1 MGPHSEPF
9 QHLLEPLKMGDQLL
23 KNRVIM
29 ASLTR
34 NRDNV
39 PRENLHAPYYS
50 ERAGTGLII
59 SEAALICPQGVEWTF
74 MPGIYSLEHVQGWKK
89 VTDAVHAQG
98 GLIFCQLHHVGR
110 VAHPCTRVQRES
122 GQPVPGPSAVA
133 ARGGKFRNVPGGP
146 GYTTPTPIENP
157 QAIIELYGRA
167 SRLAKEAGFDG
178 VEIHNA
184 NGYLPMQFL
193 ESHSNKRTDEWGG
206 SIGNRMRFSLA
217 CLAKMNEHFPYHR
230 IGIKIAPCGGYNDM
244 GETDVDGNPC
254 PEAAKATYGPFCAAL
269 NTLGL
274 AYVQVMRWWAAYDL
288 MIDGKPR
295 GVEWDAI
302 SYLRPILKDT
312 LLFGNTGFEPEEAEE
327 WIRDGRMDGVVIGR
341 PLLYNPD
348 YVEKLKSARSNE
360 LYKEQVGDEFWWY
373 KWRNN
378 DKRDGYLD
386 WDKRTIIPVSVGK
399 DDRLSLIHD

>member
-1 MGPHSEPF
+1 MGSTQTFE
-9 QHLLEPLKMGDQLL
+9 HLLKPLDVGDLRL
-23 KNRVIM
+23 KNRVVM

-39 PRENLHAPYYS
+39 PRDNLHVPYYA

-74 MPGIYSLEHVQGWKK
+74 MPGIYAQEHVEGWKK
-89 VTDAVHAQG
+89 VTDAVHAKG

-110 VAHPCTRVQRES
+110 VAHPGTRVQRES
-122 GQPVPGPSAVA
+122 GQPVPGPSAIA
-133 ARGGKFRNVPGGP
+133 ARGGKFRNVPGAP
-146 GYTTPTPIENP
+146 GYTVPTPIEDP
-157 QAIIELYGRA
+157 QQIIDLYSNA

-178 VEIHNA
+178 VELHNG

-193 ESHSNKRTDEWGG
+193 ESHSNKRDDEWGG
-206 SIGNRMRFSLA
+206 STEKRMRFSLA

-244 GETDVDGNPC
+244 GELDENGIPSE
-254 PEAAKATYGPFCAAL
+254 EAAKATYVPFCTKL

-274 AYVQVMRWWAAYDL
+274 AYVQVMRWWASYDL
-288 MIDGKPR
+288 MIEGRPR
-295 GVEWDAI
+295 GIEWNPIDC
-302 SYLRPILKDT
+302 LRPILKDT
-312 LLFGNTGFEPEEAEE
+312 LLFGNSAFMPEEADE
-327 WIRDGRMDGVVIGR
+327 WIRDDRMDAVVIGR

-348 YVEKLKSARSNE
+348 YTEKLQNGSAVT
-360 LYKEQVGDEFWWY
+360 LYQEQPGDEHWWY

-386 WDKRTIIPVSVGK
+386 WKNRTIVPTTLKTG
-399 DDRLSLIHD
+399 DRLSLIHD